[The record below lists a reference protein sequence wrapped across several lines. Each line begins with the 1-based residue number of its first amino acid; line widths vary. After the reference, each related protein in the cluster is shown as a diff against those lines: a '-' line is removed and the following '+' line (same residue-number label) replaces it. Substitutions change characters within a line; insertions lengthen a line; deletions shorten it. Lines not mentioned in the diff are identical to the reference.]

1 MKPELRSKMGSA
13 PALGCGFP
21 RPRGKPAWHEAAE
34 SFHELAARPDAGCE
48 GAAGDT
54 RGRVCSPDGGVR
66 GKPGGSSGYAL
77 LTVMI
82 FSSIGLLALGTAM
95 QWTNQSALLNERA
108 TESRSALMAAEAT
121 TEKVAAA
128 MSADFQRG
136 GETLVHAN
144 TATYTGLLPTAAE
157 NPYWQNFQFA
167 DGRGNN
173 GETYV
178 QRISTRIYK
187 PLESRFTGLNGFISE
202 YVIASHARSTDGRYN
217 PANAVE
223 QRIQLASIPVYQFA
237 VFFNGLM
244 EFTWAAPF
252 TVRGRVH
259 GNNNIYTGSSQPL
272 IFQGD
277 VTSVGVQ
284 MTRTWGG
291 YDIASLTGSLTYSG
305 KRATNAASVSLPIGT
320 NNTDSAVREIIQKP
334 PASEAISSAM
344 GHERFY
350 NKAELLILV
359 SNSTIT
365 ASVKQA
371 YDGAPLA
378 IPAAELSAF
387 ISTNKTFKDQ
397 RENKTVQVTEIDV
410 GKFTLW
416 AATNS
421 TVRAKLGPATP
432 PNTIFVSDDRTQG
445 ASFIAGVRLVNG
457 QTLPSRGLT
466 VATPNPLY
474 VKGHYNCPVT
484 SELGTT
490 NTTGALPASLVAD
503 ALTLQSG
510 GWVDGASNGTLGTRP
525 ATDTT
530 INAAII
536 AGMVA
541 SGGSDGSSPFS
552 GGVMNLPRLLEDWGN
567 GARQLTINGSL
578 ISLYTS
584 ARATAPWRT
593 PGNYYYAPTRSFNFD
608 SNLLRSTSQPPA
620 TPEFRVLL
628 RSSWSNPVASL

>member
-1 MKPELRSKMGSA
+1 
-13 PALGCGFP
+13 
-21 RPRGKPAWHEAAE
+21 
-34 SFHELAARPDAGCE
+34 
-48 GAAGDT
+48 
-54 RGRVCSPDGGVR
+54 
-66 GKPGGSSGYAL
+66 
-77 LTVMI
+77 MI
-82 FSSIGLLALGTAM
+82 FSSIGLLALATAM
-95 QWTNQSALLNERA
+95 QWTNQSAMLNERA
-108 TESRSALMAAEAT
+108 TEHRAALMAAEAT

-128 MSADFQRG
+128 ISADFQRG

-144 TATYTGLLPTAAE
+144 TAAYAALLPTAAE
-157 NPYWQNFQFA
+157 NPHWANFQFT

-173 GETYV
+173 ARTYV

-202 YVIASHARSTDGRYN
+202 YVVASHARSTDGRYN
-217 PANAVE
+217 PGNAVE
-223 QRIQLASIPVYQFA
+223 QRLQLASIPVYQFA

-259 GNNNIYTGSSQPL
+259 GNNHIYTGSSQPL
-272 IFQGD
+272 TFVGD

-284 MTRTWGG
+284 TTRSWGG
-291 YDIASLTGSLTYSG
+291 YDISSFTGALTYSG
-305 KRATNAASVSLPIGT
+305 KRATNATAVSLPIGT
-320 NNTDSAVREIIQKP
+320 NNTDAAVREIIQKP
-334 PASEAISSAM
+334 PASELISSAM

-365 ASVKQA
+365 ASVKQP
-371 YDGAPLA
+371 YDGTSLA
-378 IPAAELSAF
+378 IPAAQLTAF
-387 ISTNKTFKDQ
+387 LSTNKTFKDS
-397 RENKTVQVTEIDV
+397 RENKTVQVAEIDV
-410 GKFTLW
+410 GKFTQW

-421 TVRAKLGPATP
+421 IVRAKLGPATP
-432 PNTIFVSDDRTQG
+432 PNTIYISNDRSQG
-445 ASFIAGVRLVNG
+445 ASFLAGVRLVNG
-457 QTLPSRGLT
+457 QTLPNRGLT

-474 VKGHYNCPVT
+474 VQGHYNCPN
-484 SELGTT
+484 SSLLGTT

-510 GWVDGASNGTLGTRP
+510 NWLDARSVGDLRDRA

-541 SGGSDGSSPFS
+541 SGGANGSAPFS

-567 GARQLTINGSL
+567 GADKLTINGSL
-578 ISLYTS
+578 ISLFTS

-593 PGNYYYAPTRSFNFD
+593 PGNYYYAPTRNFNFD
-608 SNLLRSTSQPPA
+608 PNLLRATSQPPA
-620 TPEFRVLL
+620 TPELRVLL
-628 RSSWSNPVASL
+628 RSAWSNPVASL